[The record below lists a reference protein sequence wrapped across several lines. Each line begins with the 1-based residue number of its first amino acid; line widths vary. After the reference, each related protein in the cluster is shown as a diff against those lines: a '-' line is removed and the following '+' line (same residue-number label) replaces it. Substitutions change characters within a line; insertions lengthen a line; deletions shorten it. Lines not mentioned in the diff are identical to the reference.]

1 MEIDKENRDK
11 IILYYNYVKEHK
23 DIEFEVLV
31 RQGQINNYDFM
42 SALQYLRS
50 IKIPFKFNEET
61 LSVNFKHKNVPYR
74 YEIIGKKNINIYC
87 STNNINN
94 VSKPILISKSWVQ
107 GKYPIYINDYSLK
120 INMKEEQ
127 PIQSDDHGDNGDIA
141 KEIKKNLYSFKKVF
155 RFKKRFSFFSE
166 DGLFRYDLTIVKSS
180 KREEGS
186 ANLMPALN
194 LLSSGIFQSEDQY
207 EIEIE
212 FIRPEKDWP
221 TDEQFIKSL
230 FNQQAL
236 LLQVLDED
244 DHIISI
250 SNKNSVLHNYR
261 KLAGIQ
267 SKADKHFIGPMP
279 ITLEIQNLLK
289 PDLGINSILEDYTV
303 TDKADGERHLLFI
316 DNDGK
321 VYIINNRLNIR
332 FTGLTNETMFNSIL
346 DGEYITRSK
355 SNRAIK
361 LFMVFDIYFHKG
373 ENVSKLPLI
382 GPEKNA
388 DSRILR
394 IENVTS
400 AKFSGNSKVIIQSKE
415 FLSSTNEDSIFK
427 LSKKIIDKSE
437 IGNLPY
443 KIDGL
448 IYTPKYI
455 PVGGLYIDS
464 EPVFGGTW
472 VKVFKWKPPEDNT
485 IDFLVKTEVNESG
498 SDIVE
503 EIDGKY
509 HKILNLYV
517 GYNIMKSQK
526 ITPYEYLTGTVDLR
540 EGYINTKFEP
550 PEEIYQNISKAY
562 VELDGNNNMR
572 TKSNDIIYDGKV
584 IEITFKNKKWEPL
597 RIRRDKTMG
606 NDFSTAINI
615 WRSINNPV
623 TIQIITG
630 QEELKIDESEATN
643 DDLYYNRLESRDKS
657 ASKSMLDF
665 HNYWVKNMN
674 MIAKFNKKATSVYD
688 IACGKGSD
696 RHKYWRAGFKTIV
709 GVDKSEDNIVN
720 PKDGAYSRLLSDI
733 KSGHVKIGND
743 HRIAYVP
750 IDCSKVIDANYINT
764 IKDEKTRDVIKVLW
778 GLHDDPLLK
787 KYHNLV
793 GNKFDVVGCQFA
805 IHYFL
810 DNSITLNAFITNVAS
825 AIKDGGYFIGTCLDG
840 IEVDKNM
847 REQNIKKGESIQG
860 KINDRIIW
868 DIKKSYDKF
877 DLDNPENNYGL
888 KIEVYMETI
897 NKRSPEYLVDFR
909 LLENELAKQ
918 GIRALTENE
927 CKELD
932 VASFSGTFKDLF
944 KLMIDSNWNSYH
956 IDSAKKMKD
965 EEKSYS
971 FMNRWFIFRKDSEKT
986 LEDKKNIIIPTGPI
1000 VKEKKPKAAPKK
1012 RGPKP
1017 KETK

>member
-1 MEIDKENRDK
+1 MEITKENRDK
-11 IILYYNYVKEHK
+11 IILYYNYVREHR

-31 RQGQINNYDFM
+31 RHGQINNYDFM

-50 IKIPFKFNEET
+50 IKIPFKFHEET
-61 LSVNFKHKNVPYR
+61 LSINFKHKNVPYR
-74 YEIIGKKNINIYC
+74 YEVIGKKDISIYC

-94 VSKPILISKSWVQ
+94 IAKPILISKSWVQ
-107 GKYPIYINDYSLK
+107 GKYPIYIDDYSLK

-141 KEIKKNLYSFKKVF
+141 KEIKKNLHALKKVF

-180 KREEGS
+180 KKEDGS

-194 LLSSGIFQSEDQY
+194 LLNSGIFQSEDHY

-212 FIRPEKDWP
+212 FLRPDKDWP
-221 TDEQFIKSL
+221 TDEQFVNSL

-250 SNKNSVLHNYR
+250 TTKNNVLKNYR
-261 KLAGIQ
+261 KLAAIQ
-267 SKADKHFIGPMP
+267 SKEDKHFIGPKP
-279 ITLEIQNLLK
+279 ITLEVKNLLK
-289 PDLGINSILEDYTV
+289 PDLGINSIIQDYTV

-316 DNDGK
+316 DSDGK
-321 VYIINNRLNIR
+321 VYIINDRLVVR
-332 FTGLTNETMFNSIL
+332 FTGLTHKMINSIL

-361 LFMVFDIYFHKG
+361 MFMVFDIYFHKG
-373 ENVSKLPLI
+373 ENVSNLPLM
-382 GPEKNA
+382 GDKNE
-388 DSRILR
+388 DSRINR
-394 IENVTS
+394 MNDVTS
-400 AKFSGNSKVIIQSKE
+400 SEFTGNSKITIHSKE
-415 FLSSTNEDSIFK
+415 FLSGNIFK
-427 LSKKIIDKSE
+427 ASKQILDKSE

-455 PVGGLYIDS
+455 PVGGLYKDS
-464 EPVFGGTW
+464 KPIFGGPW

-485 IDFLVKTEVNESG
+485 IDFLVKTEVNDSG

-526 ITPYEYLTGTVDLR
+526 ITPYEYLTGTVDLT

-562 VELDGNNNMR
+562 VELDGNNTMR
-572 TKSNDIIYDGKV
+572 TKSGDIVYDGRV
-584 IEITFKNKKWEPL
+584 VEIAFKDKKWQPL

-606 NDFSTAINI
+606 NDFGTAVNI

-623 TIQIITG
+623 TIEIITG
-630 QEELKIDESEATN
+630 QQPLNIDETEAI
-643 DDLYYNRLESRDKS
+643 DADMYYNRLESRDKS
-657 ASKSMLDF
+657 ASKPMLDF

-674 MIAKFNKKATSVYD
+674 MVAKFKGKASSVFD

-696 RHKYWRAGFKTIV
+696 RDKYWKADFKTIV

-720 PKDGAYSRLLSDI
+720 PIDGAYARLLKNI
-733 KSGHVKIGND
+733 KSGHVKLDARHI
-743 HRIAYVP
+743 IAFVP
-750 IDCSKVIDANYINT
+750 IDCSKVIDATYINT
-764 IKDEKTRDVIKVLW
+764 IKDEQTKNVLKVLW
-778 GLHDDPLLK
+778 GQHDDPALQ
-787 KYHNLV
+787 KYHNIV
-793 GNKFDVVGCQFA
+793 GNKFDVVACQFA
-805 IHYFL
+805 IHYFF

-825 AIKDGGYFIGTCLDG
+825 VLKDGGYFIGTCLDG
-840 IEVDKNM
+840 IEVDKAM
-847 REQNIKKGESIQG
+847 RESNIEKGNSIQG
-860 KINDRIIW
+860 KIKDRIVW
-868 DIKKSYDKF
+868 DIKKSYDKL
-877 DLDNPENNYGL
+877 DLDDPEKNYGL
-888 KIEVYMETI
+888 QVDVYMETI

-909 LLENELAKQ
+909 LLESELAKK
-918 GIRALTENE
+918 GIRALTDDE
-927 CKELD
+927 CRDLD
-932 VASFSGTFKDLF
+932 VSSHSGTFKDLF
-944 KLMIDSNWNSYH
+944 KLMVDSNKRSYY
-956 IDSAKKMKD
+956 IDSAKEMKD

-971 FMNRWFIFRKDSEKT
+971 FMNRWFIFRKISDDT
-986 LEDKKNIIIPTGPI
+986 LDKDDKKKIEIAPPPPA
-1000 VKEKKPKAAPKK
+1000 KPAPKK
-1012 RGPKP
+1012 RGRAPK
-1017 KETK
+1017 KTT